1 MRAITTVAVHRLR
14 ASWRAWAALA
24 LLTGLAGGVVMT
36 AAAGARRTENA
47 YPQFLRST
55 ATADVL
61 VGPAGSGVGGFDLA
75 IGRLPG
81 VVQIAPVVGLN
92 CYPLLADGK
101 IDEASEVAAPQDGR
115 LGRQLERP
123 KMLAGRQPLPGR
135 ADEVMVDQV
144 AARALGLHVGS
155 VLRLA
160 ALNNNQKVPVRYLTE
175 HVVGIEVIS
184 DSIVPV
190 NKLAQTSYIQASNA
204 LYRKLGRAYQ
214 AFDGDYVKL
223 APGTTVS
230 AFTMEA
236 THLAREPQYRSRRE
250 TGGQL
255 FVADESVQAATAER
269 AIRPEAVALAIFA
282 LVLAVTALLMLGQ
295 VASRVL
301 LASSVDNPVLAAL
314 GLTRWQLLAASLLQV
329 LVVGI
334 VGGVLACAVAI
345 AASPLMPIGPARVA
359 ELRTG
364 MSVDPT
370 VLAVGF
376 AAIVVLLLARV
387 ALPAWRESSARAR
400 GSAGAPAAP
409 SYGSR
414 AARWLAGSGAPIT
427 AVTGL
432 RMALEP
438 GRGRSSAPAHSALI
452 GTALAVAAFMAS
464 VTFGANLVHLERT
477 PRLYGKT
484 WDVAMDLQ
492 FGAISK
498 LDFKNYVRAVP
509 GLTEWTFGLHGTVTL
524 GRHGGVVPAIG
535 LAPGRGPLLTPTMLA
550 GRAPIAGQLVL
561 GTSTMRGGA
570 FRLGQIVEVAASGQ
584 PQPLEVVGR
593 AVFPYFGQGSFT
605 PTDLGA
611 GALVPASVLAAQ
623 SQQVTGGGYNF
634 VLLKFAPGPRKAA
647 DIAAFQRAVASFCA
661 RVQQSTCVV
670 TNQQPNGLINYQ
682 PVDAT
687 PLILAGLLAVL
698 GLGVLAQF
706 AFQSARS
713 RRRDFAVLRTL
724 GLRRHQ
730 LTAVM
735 FWQISTV
742 TGTALLLGVPLG
754 VAAGHWAWA
763 LFADVLGISPGTAI
777 PIATGLLLIPAV
789 LLAANAVAL
798 WPASGST
805 RAHPAQLLRT
815 E

>member
-1 MRAITTVAVHRLR
+1 M
-14 ASWRAWAALA
+14 
-24 LLTGLAGGVVMT
+24 
-36 AAAGARRTENA
+36 
-47 YPQFLRST
+47 
-55 ATADVL
+55 
-61 VGPAGSGVGGFDLA
+61 
-75 IGRLPG
+75 
-81 VVQIAPVVGLN
+81 
-92 CYPLLADGK
+92 
-101 IDEASEVAAPQDGR
+101 
-115 LGRQLERP
+115 
-123 KMLAGRQPLPGR
+123 
-135 ADEVMVDQV
+135 
-144 AARALGLHVGS
+144 
-155 VLRLA
+155 
-160 ALNNNQKVPVRYLTE
+160 RYLTE

-184 DSIVPV
+184 GSIVPV
-190 NKLAQTSYIQASNA
+190 NKLAQTAYIQASNA
-204 LYRKLGRAYQ
+204 LYRKLGTAYQ
-214 AFDGDYVKL
+214 AFDGDYVKM

-230 AFTMEA
+230 AFTTEA
-236 THLAREPQYRSRRE
+236 TQLAREPQYRSA

-269 AIRPEAVALAIFA
+269 AIRPQAVALAIFA

-295 VASRVL
+295 AASRVL
-301 LASSVDNPVLAAL
+301 LASSVDNPTLAAL

-329 LVVGI
+329 LVAGAAGAI
-334 VGGVLACAVAI
+334 LAWAVAI

-359 ELRTG
+359 ELHPG
-364 MSVDPT
+364 MSVDAA
-370 VLAVGF
+370 VLAAGF

-387 ALPAWRESSARAR
+387 TWPAWRESSVRS
-400 GSAGAPAAP
+400 SASALTAPG
-409 SYGSR
+409 YGSR
-414 AARWLAGSGAPIT
+414 AARWLAGSGAPVT
-427 AVTGL
+427 AVTGV

-464 VTFGANLVHLERT
+464 VTFGANLVHLEGT

-492 FGAISK
+492 FGTIPAGEFDK
-498 LDFKNYVRAVP
+498 YVRAVP
-509 GLTEWTFGLHGTVTL
+509 GLTAWTFGLHGTVTL

-535 LAPGRGPLLTPTMLA
+535 LAPGRGRLLTPTMLA
-550 GRAPIAGQLVL
+550 GRPPAAGQLVL
-561 GTSTMRGGA
+561 GTSTMRSGA
-570 FRLGQIVEVAASGQ
+570 FRLGQTVDVAASGQ

-611 GALVPASVLAAQ
+611 GALVPASLLAAQ
-623 SQQVTGGGYNF
+623 AAQASGPGYNF

-647 DIAAFQRAVASFCA
+647 DIAAFQRAVARFCA
-661 RVQQSTCVV
+661 SVQQSTCVV

-687 PLILAGLLAVL
+687 PLILAGLLAIL

-735 FWQISTV
+735 FWQISTI
-742 TGTALLLGVPLG
+742 TGLALLLGLPLG
-754 VAAGHWAWA
+754 AAAGHWAWA

-777 PIATGLLLIPAV
+777 PTGTGVLLIPAV

-805 RAHPAQLLRT
+805 RARPAQLLRT

>member
-1 MRAITTVAVHRLR
+1 MRSIATVAAHRLR

-55 ATADVL
+55 AAADVL
-61 VGPAGSGVGGFDLA
+61 VGPAGSGVGGFDFA
-75 IGRLPG
+75 IARLPG
-81 VVQIAPVVGLN
+81 VAEIAPVVGLN
-92 CYPLLADGK
+92 CQPVSAHGK
-101 IDEASEVAAPQDGR
+101 IDEAAEVAAPLDGR

-123 KMLAGRQPLPGR
+123 KMLAGRAPSPGR
-135 ADEVMVDQV
+135 AGEVMVDQL
-144 AARALGLHVGS
+144 AARVLGLHVGS

-160 ALNNNQKVPVRYLTE
+160 ALNNNPKVPVRYLTE

-204 LYRKLGRAYQ
+204 LYRMLGHAYQ

-230 AFTMEA
+230 AFTAEA
-236 THLAREPQYRSRRE
+236 THLAREPEYE
-250 TGGQL
+250 KTGGQL
-255 FVADESVQAATAER
+255 FVSDESVQAATAER
-269 AIRPEAVALAIFA
+269 AIRPQAVALAIFA

-295 VASRVL
+295 AASRVL

-329 LVVGI
+329 LVVG
-334 VGGVLACAVAI
+334 VGGAVLACAVAI

-359 ELRTG
+359 ELHTG
-364 MSVDPT
+364 MSIDPT
-370 VLAVGF
+370 VLGAGF
-376 AAIVVLLLARV
+376 AAIVVLLVARV
-387 ALPAWRESSARAR
+387 AWPAWRESSARAR
-400 GSAGAPAAP
+400 GAAGAPAAP
-409 SYGSR
+409 GYGSR

-427 AVTGL
+427 AVTGV
-432 RMALEP
+432 RMALE
-438 GRGRSSAPAHSALI
+438 RGRSRTSAPAHSALI

-498 LDFKNYVRAVP
+498 KDFDNYVRAVP

-570 FRLGQIVEVAASGQ
+570 FRLGQIVDVAASGQ

-623 SQQVTGGGYNF
+623 SGAVVGGGYNF
-634 VLLKFAPGPRKAA
+634 VLLKFAPGPHKAA
-647 DIAAFQRAVASFCA
+647 DIAAFQRAVARFCA
-661 RVQQSTCVV
+661 SVQQSTCVV

-687 PLILAGLLAVL
+687 PLILAGLLAIL

-742 TGTALLLGVPLG
+742 TGIALLFGLPLG

-777 PIATGLLLIPAV
+777 PIATGLLVIPAV

-805 RAHPAQLLRT
+805 RARPAQLLRT